1 MRLTL
6 PLLTLLLTAAPM
18 WAGTVLSVVPLA
30 KALQNPDLAGEAPD
44 QARADVLALL
54 VNHPATEVEA
64 ARLHERLAQLA
75 THRGTRLGKLFFQA
89 LETLP
94 GIEQVPE
101 AATEVELLAHR
112 PLDLEAVV
120 RIHVTWQKHAQGW
133 MIMRFDVGLEGAG
146 AAPIAAAAPYFGN
159 GAPNLAILDAPELDY
174 LVGRDVLTR
183 NEVDPAPFDYDAGL
197 ADKFKVQA
205 GAYATVMQKL
215 RKEVTA
221 RADRAARIAAL
232 KPHMTPAA
240 AKGMESADA
249 DETLRDAFWKEVF
262 AQLARSEKAPQPAG
276 VPTARGTRLRVTAL
290 ANDGAKLAVMSVT
303 RLPSGEVGPLFKVG
317 DDDAPKGD

>member
-30 KALQNPDLAGEAPD
+30 KALQNPDLAGVASV

-54 VNHPATEVEA
+54 VNQPANEA
-64 ARLHERLAQLA
+64 ETQRLHERLAELA

-94 GIEQVPE
+94 AIEQVPE
-101 AATEVELLAHR
+101 SATDVELLAHR
-112 PLDLEAVV
+112 PLELQAVV
-120 RIHVTWQKHAQGW
+120 RIHVAWQKQAQGW
-133 MIMRFDVGLEGAG
+133 KIARFDVGLEGAG
-146 AAPIAAAAPYFGN
+146 AAPIASAAPYFGS
-159 GAPNLAILDAPELDY
+159 GVPNTAILDAPELDY

-197 ADKFKVQA
+197 AERLKVEE

-215 RKEVTA
+215 RKEVTP
-221 RADRAARIAAL
+221 RAERAARIAAL
-232 KPHMTPAA
+232 KPHMSAAA
-240 AKGMESADA
+240 AKGMEVADA
-249 DETLRDAFWKEVF
+249 DEKLRDAFWKEVY
-262 AQLARSEKAPQPAG
+262 AQLARSEKSPQPAG
-276 VPTARGTRLRVTAL
+276 MPTARGTRLRITAL
-290 ANDGAKLAVMSVT
+290 GQDGAELATVAVT
-303 RLPSGEVGPLFKVG
+303 RLPSGEIAPQFKVG
-317 DDDAPKGD
+317 DSNAPKGD

>member
-6 PLLTLLLTAAPM
+6 PLLTVLLTAAPM

-30 KALQNPDLAGEAPD
+30 KALQNPDLAGVDPL
-44 QARADVLALL
+44 QARADVLAIL
-54 VNHPATEVEA
+54 VNQPANEAEA

-94 GIEQVPE
+94 AIEQVPE

-112 PLDLEAVV
+112 PLELQAVV
-120 RIHVTWQKHAQGW
+120 RIHVTWQKQEQGW
-133 MIMRFDVGLEGAG
+133 KISRFDVGLEGAG

-159 GAPNLAILDAPELDY
+159 GAPNMAILDAPELDY

-197 ADKFKVQA
+197 ADQLKVEE

-232 KPHMTPAA
+232 KPHMSAAA

-249 DETLRDAFWKEVF
+249 DESLRDAFWKEVF

-276 VPTARGTRLRVTAL
+276 MPTARGTKLRITAL
-290 ANDGAKLAVMSVT
+290 GQGGTELAIVSVT
-303 RLPSGEVGPLFKVG
+303 RLPSGEIGPLFKVG

>member
-30 KALQNPDLAGEAPD
+30 KALQNPDLAGVDPL
-44 QARADVLALL
+44 QARADVLAFL
-54 VNHPATEVEA
+54 VNQPANGAEA
-64 ARLHERLAQLA
+64 GRLHERLAQLA

-94 GIEQVPE
+94 AIEQVPE

-112 PLDLEAVV
+112 PLELQAVV
-120 RIHVTWQKHAQGW
+120 RIHVTWQRQEQDWK
-133 MIMRFDVGLEGAG
+133 ISRFDVGLEGAG

-197 ADKFKVQA
+197 ADQLNVEE

-232 KPHMTPAA
+232 KPHMSAAA

-249 DETLRDAFWKEVF
+249 DEALRDAFWKEVF
-262 AQLARSEKAPQPAG
+262 AQLVRSEKAPQPAG
-276 VPTARGTRLRVTAL
+276 MPTARGTKLRITAL
-290 ANDGAKLAVMSVT
+290 GQGGAELAIVSVT
-303 RLPSGEVGPLFKVG
+303 RLPSGEIGPLFKVG